1 MNLKN
6 NKKAVIFLD
15 NDGVICLDNN
25 WGGRSKKWS
34 KYLKKNPECMSEAD
48 APVEV
53 RFDNFD
59 GKAISVLNK
68 ILEETGAEIVVSS
81 DWKKD
86 ATLEELGEYYINHQ
100 IIKKPIG
107 MTKLI
112 EEVDDAPNL
121 YVERY
126 EEERAREIGQ
136 YLKDHPE
143 ITHWVA
149 VDDLNL
155 AKDSGIPDA
164 QQWGLENFVRCIG
177 FNQGIK
183 RSGLKEKIIKFLE

>member
-1 MNLKN
+1 MDKY
-6 NKKAVIFLD
+6 NKVIFLD
-15 NDGVICLDNN
+15 NDGVICLDSN

-59 GKAISVLNK
+59 GKAISILNK

-112 EEVDDAPNL
+112 EEIDDASNL
-121 YVERY
+121 YAERY